1 MKVKIKMDD
10 VKVIAADAQTL
21 GEIGEFA
28 YIDTATWKV
37 SDLEL
42 VLTDDAVR
50 DLGLKKPMFG
60 SLKVCLPTSTIKL
73 TGDVIELNVGV
84 DELRDLKECK
94 PE

>member
-1 MKVKIKMDD
+1 MDH

-42 VLTDDAVR
+42 VLTDEAVKE
-50 DLGLKKPMFG
+50 LGLQKPMFG

-73 TGDVIELNVGV
+73 TGDVIALNVGV
-84 DELRDLKECK
+84 DGLKDLKECK
-94 PE
+94 S